1 MIIIFLINTKHE
13 SRNKYLLICSFLLL
27 LLGDSEEYFY
37 LASQPS
43 SDNDRQ
49 NFFETVNA
57 LNTLGFSQEDQDL
70 MWKILA
76 SILHLGNIEIIDK
89 TQKNPGDSD
98 SCYISVSLA
107 CGI

>member
-1 MIIIFLINTKHE
+1 
-13 SRNKYLLICSFLLL
+13 
-27 LLGDSEEYFY
+27 

-49 NFFETVNA
+49 SFVETVNA

-70 MWKILA
+70 MWKVLA
-76 SILHLGNIEIIDK
+76 SILHLGNIEIADK

-98 SCYISVSLA
+98 SCYISVSFYLLHLDL
-107 CGI
+107 GDVLIIQLITFLI

>member
-1 MIIIFLINTKHE
+1 MIIAVLTYYIL
-13 SRNKYLLICSFLLL
+13 NKYLFICSFLLL
-27 LLGDSEEYFY
+27 LSGDSEEYFY

-76 SILHLGNIEIIDK
+76 SILHLGNIEIADR
-89 TQKNPGDSD
+89 TQKNAGDSD
-98 SCYISVSLA
+98 SCYISVSFS
-107 CGI
+107 CYI

>member
-1 MIIIFLINTKHE
+1 MLI
-13 SRNKYLLICSFLLL
+13 LFW
-27 LLGDSEEYFY
+27 LLGDSEEYIY

-49 NFFETVNA
+49 SFFETVNA

-76 SILHLGNIEIIDK
+76 SILHLGNIEIADK

-98 SCYISVSLA
+98 SCYISVSFYLLNLDL
-107 CGI
+107 GDDV